1 MSVSSNKV
9 IMFYNSELIEEIHI
23 AVSLQSGRLSLPQK
37 DRQLTI
43 SASTAAATELPLS
56 SHM

>member
-1 MSVSSNKV
+1 M